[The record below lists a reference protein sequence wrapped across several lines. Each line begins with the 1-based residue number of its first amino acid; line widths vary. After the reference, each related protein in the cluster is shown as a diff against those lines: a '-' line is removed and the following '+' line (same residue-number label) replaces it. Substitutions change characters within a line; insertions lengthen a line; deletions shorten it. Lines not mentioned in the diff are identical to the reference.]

1 MVHSVL
7 VSQRF
12 CGRYMV
18 FKTSGLVFAIA
29 SALAFAVMGYWA
41 KHLSRE
47 LPSTE
52 IVFFRGLLGAIILLP
67 WCWNEFGHFRN
78 PASKYLILRGVAG
91 AGSGVCYFATI
102 AKTTVANARAIA
114 DVAPIFVVILGW
126 RFLGERPTSKQLGYV
141 FLGLL
146 GTSLLGVPGASSCP
160 TDAWLIGLMGA
171 LFASLAYFSLR
182 QVSQIFPMSL
192 TVFLFMAA
200 LAATALC
207 FWNSSW
213 VFPTDTQC
221 WYLLGIG
228 VTGVL
233 AQLWMTAAYARLPAF
248 LATSL
253 GLSSLPIIA
262 SIEWIFDRDRPEPFE
277 LLAYALVLCS
287 VMLHA
292 YSTWKPTPAAVASAE

>member
-1 MVHSVL
+1 
-7 VSQRF
+7 
-12 CGRYMV
+12 MV
-18 FKTSGLVFAIA
+18 FKKSGLFFAIA

-47 LPSTE
+47 IPSTE

-67 WCWNEFGHFRN
+67 WCWHEFGHFRN

-141 FLGLL
+141 FLGLF

-207 FWNSSW
+207 FWSSLW
-213 VFPTDTQC
+213 VFPTDRQC
-221 WYLLGIG
+221 WLLLGIG
-228 VTGVL
+228 VTGVA

-262 SIEWIFDRDRPEPFE
+262 SIEWTFDRDRPEPLE
-277 LLAYALVLCS
+277 LIAYALVLCS

-292 YSTWKPTPAAVASAE
+292 YSTWKRTPAARVPSGNSIGR

>member
-1 MVHSVL
+1 MII
-7 VSQRF
+7 
-12 CGRYMV
+12 
-18 FKTSGLVFAIA
+18 KKSGLLFAIA
-29 SALAFAVMGYWA
+29 SALAFAIMGYWA

-47 LPSTE
+47 MPSTE
-52 IVFFRGLLGAIILLP
+52 VVFFRGFLGAIMLLP

-78 PASKYLILRGVAG
+78 PASKYLVMRGVAG
-91 AGSGVCYFATI
+91 AGSGLCYFATI

-114 DVAPIFVVILGW
+114 DVAPIFVVLLGW
-126 RFLGERPTSKQLGYV
+126 RFLGERPTNKQLGYV
-141 FLGLL
+141 LVGLS
-146 GTSLLGVPGASSCP
+146 GTSLLGVPGASTCP
-160 TDAWLIGLMGA
+160 TDAWLIGLLGA

-200 LAATALC
+200 LAMTALC
-207 FWNSSW
+207 FASSGW
-213 VFPTDTQC
+213 VFPTDRQC
-221 WYLLGIG
+221 WILFGIG
-228 VTGVL
+228 ISGVV

-262 SIEWIFDRDRPEPFE
+262 AIEWTFDQDMPEVFE

-292 YSTWKPTPAAVASAE
+292 HSTWNRTPVATTASE